1 MRSRRTPRALLVV
14 AAISLSAATA
24 LAQPSTLLPRNVV
37 DGIANTVSG
46 ARPLQNLTD
55 LFGYE
60 HDRLPA
66 EYAGPLRE
74 TSFVAEK
81 AREYGLS
88 DVEVIPYEGGPE
100 WDGSVGELWI
110 TSPVLRKVIDFRDI
124 SAALAPGSV
133 TGTYE
138 GPLVWIEDASDPEA
152 FAGRDVTG
160 AIVLTRAST
169 RGAFT
174 AATERGALGVV
185 VMAAQRPYTMPET
198 IQWSS
203 IGQPE
208 AGFAFNLPAIIVDD
222 LRELQVRSDGVT
234 VRAVVEAEW
243 RRANNEVVTA
253 TIPGDGSSDEWVWY
267 TAHLFEGIQ
276 KQGAADDGS
285 GSVLILETGRALV
298 EAMERGLV
306 RRPARSIRFLWMDEF
321 TGTYAFIEDR
331 ADEFSRVVADVN
343 IDMAGQNVT
352 LNNNATRLYRMPYSR
367 IHFLGDVAQEFF
379 EWVGTTNI
387 ERIHERGGGYKF
399 SYPILDPYGTR
410 DAWRYVVEPYYGS
423 SDHVV
428 FNDLGVPGVM
438 FNHWPD
444 MVYHTSHDRPAM
456 MDATQM
462 KRVAFIAAATGLV
475 VAGSPDVSVP
485 QVAAEAFG
493 RGEARIAVDL
503 RTWTRHLAS
512 LPAEELAAGYGAA
525 SAAISQWHA
534 REVRNIRTVL
544 QLTEGS
550 TSSVPA
556 VDAATIELLA
566 AEMEARIAA
575 SARALDIAYEGLAS
589 RLRVSAERPGPTPA
603 EVRAGSIVPR
613 PTGSNARVRI
623 RAEGLPGFTAM
634 EARNFADGTRSLVEI
649 RDAVN
654 AEYALEYG
662 PVTLEAVEAYLRQLA
677 DAGVLVLE

>member
-1 MRSRRTPRALLVV
+1 
-14 AAISLSAATA
+14 
-24 LAQPSTLLPRNVV
+24 
-37 DGIANTVSG
+37 
-46 ARPLQNLTD
+46 
-55 LFGYE
+55 
-60 HDRLPA
+60 
-66 EYAGPLRE
+66 
-74 TSFVAEK
+74 
-81 AREYGLS
+81 
-88 DVEVIPYEGGPE
+88 
-100 WDGSVGELWI
+100 
-110 TSPVLRKVIDFRDI
+110 
-124 SAALAPGSV
+124 
-133 TGTYE
+133 
-138 GPLVWIEDASDPEA
+138 
-152 FAGRDVTG
+152 
-160 AIVLTRAST
+160 
-169 RGAFT
+169 
-174 AATERGALGVV
+174 
-185 VMAAQRPYTMPET
+185 
-198 IQWSS
+198 
-203 IGQPE
+203 
-208 AGFAFNLPAIIVDD
+208 
-222 LRELQVRSDGVT
+222 
-234 VRAVVEAEW
+234 
-243 RRANNEVVTA
+243 
-253 TIPGDGSSDEWVWY
+253 
-267 TAHLFEGIQ
+267 
-276 KQGAADDGS
+276 
-285 GSVLILETGRALV
+285 
-298 EAMERGLV
+298 
-306 RRPARSIRFLWMDEF
+306 
-321 TGTYAFIEDR
+321 
-331 ADEFSRVVADVN
+331 
-343 IDMAGQNVT
+343 
-352 LNNNATRLYRMPYSR
+352 
-367 IHFLGDVAQEFF
+367 
-379 EWVGTTNI
+379 
-387 ERIHERGGGYKF
+387 
-399 SYPILDPYGTR
+399 
-410 DAWRYVVEPYYGS
+410 
-423 SDHVV
+423 
-428 FNDLGVPGVM
+428 
-438 FNHWPD
+438 